1 MIRRTL
7 PVLQSL
13 CALVALAA
21 ATPAHAGWG
30 GPWNEKPFWER
41 EEPVKSWKKAPK
53 AEQPFQAMKPS
64 KAKPA
69 PIAQDEDDDEPR
81 PQQKGKAAKAEPKP
95 KGGGIVDGGGR
106 PNIAPQAP
114 ETVPFKAGYAAG
126 SIVIDTAARKLYYV
140 KGGGQAYRYPVA
152 VGKEGFSWTGTQS
165 ISRKVQW
172 PDWTPPE
179 EMKERK
185 PELPDKM
192 TGGVR
197 NPLGAVAMYLGNSLY
212 RIHGT
217 SDAKSIGTAASSGCI
232 RMHNAHA
239 VHLASIAGIGTQ
251 VTVVGSLGNKIAKN

>member
-1 MIRRTL
+1 MIRRTFSL
-7 PVLQSL
+7 MSCLAAVL
-13 CALVALAA
+13 AAGA
-21 ATPAHAGWG
+21 ATPAAAGWG

-41 EEPVKSWKKAPK
+41 DEPVKSWKKAPK
-53 AEQPFQAMKPS
+53 AEAPFQAFKP

-69 PIAQDEDDDEPR
+69 PVAQDDDEDEPR
-81 PQQKGKAAKAEPKP
+81 PQQKGKAVKAEPK
-95 KGGGIVDGGGR
+95 KGGGIVDGGGK
-106 PNIAPQAP
+106 PHISPQAP
-114 ETVPFKAGYAAG
+114 ETVAFNASYPAG
-126 SIVIDTAARKLYYV
+126 SIVIDTAGRKLYYV
-140 KGGGQAYRYPVA
+140 KGGGTAYRYPVA
-152 VGKEGFSWTGTQS
+152 VGKEGFTWTGTQS

-172 PDWTPPE
+172 PDWVPPE

-239 VHLASIAGIGTQ
+239 VHLSSIAGIGTQ
-251 VTVVGSLGNKIAKN
+251 VTVVKSLGNKAIASN